1 MSFKPLIVAGK
12 KLNENAYRELPQDSM
27 NTGYNTDLFNNCQ
40 KCLAASSNSNLSEVI
55 KQERELLE
63 ARQLARRR
71 KTFAYDG
78 DISTE
83 IHLTLGISSTEMPSK
98 LEESL
103 QPHSTSSRQSVG
115 PETMKKRND
124 SNVSSHKKCSEN
136 ESKLVGDTDIECEKN
151 LTSRSGRLDVQ
162 TNVSDKVVAAGEAN
176 YQEINSTA
184 AERNEDVNGTVLI
197 ESNCSKGSAL
207 ASENRF
213 YASRNSSRKKSISAQ
228 FSSDK
233 KVENS
238 ASKTSNSL
246 PSTEKDAVQQFS
258 SSISSLNFDEKYSSS
273 FEKAVNIEREEA
285 YARQLARRRKT
296 LRSGSNYDEIHLT
309 KEMMQLTSSSNT
321 ACATR
326 SNSRTKSS
334 DFNSK
339 AQGTSNLVDEDDK
352 MRTSVAMRRT
362 RNSNTRAKSANLNS
376 KAHVTS
382 NLVEND
388 DKMRTSVDAHRT
400 RRNNSRAKS
409 SNFNANALDT
419 SNLGDVDERMH
430 VSVAAH
436 STRRSNFRAKSG
448 DSNSKVLGASNL
460 PEEDDKMHT
469 SVAMRRTRNSNTRAK
484 SANLNSKS
492 HVTSN
497 LVEND
502 DKMRTSVDAHRTRR
516 NNSRAKSSNFN
527 ANALDT
533 SNLGDVDER
542 MHVSVA
548 AHSTR
553 RSNFRAKSGDS
564 NSKVLGA
571 SNLPEEDDKMH
582 TSVAMR
588 RTRNSNTRAKSAN
601 LNSKAHANSNLVEDY
616 DRKRSSVATDSTR
629 KSNSRAKNDSNSKAL
644 VEDYD
649 RMGTSI
655 ASSRSGKSNSRAKSG
670 DFDSKT
676 PPVEDDGR
684 MHTSV
689 AAHRTRNSNSRA
701 KSGDS
706 NSKVL
711 GASNLAEEDDKMH
724 TSVAMRRTRNSNT
737 RAKSAN
743 FNSKAHA
750 TSNLVENDD
759 RMRTSVD
766 AHRTRRSNSRAKS
779 NDFNSDA
786 SDTPNLRDVDDRMH
800 VSVAAHRTRN
810 SNSRAKSGDSNSK
823 VLGASNLAEED
834 DKMHT
839 SVAMRRTRNS
849 NTRAKSAN
857 FNSKAHATSN
867 LVENDDRMRT
877 SVDAHRTRRS
887 NSRAKSN
894 DFNSDASDTPNLRD
908 VDDRMHVSVAA
919 HSTRKSNSRAK
930 SANLNSK
937 AHATSN
943 FVEEDNRMRTSI
955 ASSRTRKSKSRAKS
969 GDFDSK
975 TPATSNLVE
984 DDDRMHTSVSSA
996 LSMEVN
1002 SKREAENSDLALWN
1016 GTTESKLAV
1025 ALPVQDHVFK
1035 KTPTTRS
1042 KKRSF
1047 PFSSTPSTNFNKA
1060 EVPDLPSLGD
1070 LSTIISL
1077 HAPEENVSRVDCT
1090 NDDATKTALIASSVI
1105 EKGEKIANNEI
1116 LSNKES
1122 NEKQTIPDVVPAHSF
1137 RSPES
1142 CNVRRKK
1149 KLEKLGRRGK
1159 KNIKRYP
1166 AFSTPN
1172 LQSGQ
1177 GDVMKCPVFSSEL
1190 SSITSVPAKD
1200 TNSLKS
1206 MDCNENNNQ
1215 SKSVVA
1221 KNSLGQSSSKQRLSC
1236 ESTEMQSKRLS
1247 LKSGSQACD
1256 IAAAGNDFG
1265 DVKALISENVQK
1277 SDVEN
1282 CQTGN
1287 ADSDQVMKKSS
1298 GCEEIEE
1305 IDSKRLA
1312 DLVSAMSENTSVTPI
1327 SCFKK
1332 PSGSLDNTAILKR
1345 FGVDSECDDVLY
1357 EEEIDEIIPAN
1368 RKVLFLSIEKYLKL
1382 IKLKIAYKNL
1392 SVIQQSASEKEESEE
1407 KMSYIAENTN
1417 VSFEEDAL
1425 SLSSDNLSVGR
1436 KRSSTAILHNK
1447 AKEISNKNGSSSES
1461 TSFHS
1466 EAECSESIYPVNTRW
1481 KKVRKLSTSTERS
1494 TSTLSGSENDSGIVT
1509 PKRHPR
1515 AASLFEQLMRKRISS
1530 AMNKATSSAEG
1541 SSSQKNDQNSNTSM
1555 NDTSIKHYY
1564 EQGTPNVSLGYASEL
1579 PTPKI
1584 NWGDLRKKTPNL
1596 RRSNRTRIPT
1606 LRRQL
1611 GESVVYRY
1619 VNGLPEVE
1627 RVIHGKVME
1636 KVFLRYGV
1644 ANSAA
1649 LVEARRRRRRFLEY
1663 RRKMKKLQRERNEAL
1678 RRRLSLTEAQSSLME

>member
-12 KLNENAYRELPQDSM
+12 KLNENAYREFPQDSM
-27 NTGYNTDLFNNCQ
+27 NTGKKNEKSSTTSDSSVYSSLQFE
-40 KCLAASSNSNLSEVI
+40 AASSNSNLSEVI
-55 KQERELLE
+55 KQERELFE
-63 ARQLARRR
+63 ARQAARRR

-115 PETMKKRND
+115 PETMKKRSD

-151 LTSRSGRLDVQ
+151 LTSRSGRSDVQ
-162 TNVSDKVVAAGEAN
+162 TNVSDKVVAAREAN

-184 AERNEDVNGTVLI
+184 SERNKDVNGTVLI
-197 ESNCSKGSAL
+197 ESNSSKGSAL

-258 SSISSLNFDEKYSSS
+258 SSISTLNFDEKYSSS

-285 YARQLARRRKT
+285 NARQLARRRKT

-309 KEMMQLTSSSNT
+309 KEMMQSTSSSN
-321 ACATR
+321 
-326 SNSRTKSS
+326 SI
-334 DFNSK
+334 
-339 AQGTSNLVDEDDK
+339 SNLVDEDDR
-352 MRTSVAMRRT
+352 MHTSVATRRT
-362 RNSNTRAKSANLNS
+362 RNSNSRAKSHDLNS
-376 KAHVTS
+376 KAHANF
-382 NLVEND
+382 NLVED
-388 DKMRTSVDAHRT
+388 DGRMHTSVAAHRT
-400 RRNNSRAKS
+400 RKSNSR
-409 SNFNANALDT
+409 
-419 SNLGDVDERMH
+419 G
-430 VSVAAH
+430 
-436 STRRSNFRAKSG
+436 KSG
-448 DSNSKVLGASNL
+448 DSNYKVLGASNL
-460 PEEDDKMHT
+460 AEEDDKMHT
-469 SVAMRRTRNSNTRAK
+469 SVAMRRTRNSNTRTK
-484 SANLNSKS
+484 SANFNSKA
-492 HVTSN
+492 HATSN
-497 LVEND
+497 LVENND
-502 DKMRTSVDAHRTRR
+502 RMRTSVDAHRTRR
-516 NNSRAKSSNFN
+516 NNSRARTSNFN
-527 ANALDT
+527 SDVPAI
-533 SNLGDVDER
+533 SNLVEDDGR

-548 AHSTR
+548 AHR
-553 RSNFRAKSGDS
+553 
-564 NSKVLGA
+564 
-571 SNLPEEDDKMH
+571 
-582 TSVAMR
+582 
-588 RTRNSNTRAKSAN
+588 
-601 LNSKAHANSNLVEDY
+601 
-616 DRKRSSVATDSTR
+616 TR
-629 KSNSRAKNDSNSKAL
+629 KSNSRA
-644 VEDYD
+644 
-649 RMGTSI
+649 T
-655 ASSRSGKSNSRAKSG
+655 
-670 DFDSKT
+670 
-676 PPVEDDGR
+676 
-684 MHTSV
+684 
-689 AAHRTRNSNSRA
+689 
-701 KSGDS
+701 SGDS

-743 FNSKAHA
+743 LNSKAHA
-750 TSNLVENDD
+750 TSNLVEDYDRKHSSVATHSTRKRNSRAKNDSNSKALVEDYD
-759 RMRTSVD
+759 RMRTSI
-766 AHRTRRSNSRAKS
+766 ASSRSGKNNSQAKS
-779 NDFNSDA
+779 GDFDSK
-786 SDTPNLRDVDDRMH
+786 TPPATSNLIEDGGRMH
-800 VSVAAHRTRN
+800 TSVAAHRTKK
-810 SNSRAKSGDSNSK
+810 SNSRATSGDSNSK

-839 SVAMRRTRNS
+839 SVAMRRTRSSNTRTKSADFNSKAQGTSNLVDEDDRMHTSVAMRRTRNS
-849 NTRAKSAN
+849 NTRTKSAN

-867 LVENDDRMRT
+867 LVENNDRMRAT
-877 SVDAHRTRRS
+877 VDAHS
-887 NSRAKSN
+887 A
-894 DFNSDASDTPNLRD
+894 
-908 VDDRMHVSVAA
+908 
-919 HSTRKSNSRAK
+919 RKSNSRAK

-943 FVEEDNRMRTSI
+943 FVEEDDKMRTSI
-955 ASSRTRKSKSRAKS
+955 ASSRTRKSISRAKS

-996 LSMEVN
+996 LSVEVN
-1002 SKREAENSDLALWN
+1002 SKREAENSNLALWN
-1016 GTTESKLAV
+1016 ETTESKLAV

-1060 EVPDLPSLGD
+1060 AVPDLPSLGD

-1077 HAPEENVSRVDCT
+1077 HAPEGIKSRARINNFVGREFAENVSRVDCT
-1090 NDDATKTALIASSVI
+1090 NDDATKTALITSSVI
-1105 EKGEKIANNEI
+1105 EKSEKIANNES

-1122 NEKQTIPDVVPAHSF
+1122 NGKQTIPDVVPVHSF

-1142 CNVRRKK
+1142 CNVQRKN
-1149 KLEKLGRRGK
+1149 KLKKLGRRRK

-1190 SSITSVPAKD
+1190 SSVTSLPAKD

-1206 MDCNENNNQ
+1206 MDCNKSSNQ

-1221 KNSLGQSSSKQRLSC
+1221 KNSLGPSSSKKRLSC
-1236 ESTEMQSKRLS
+1236 ESTEKQSKRLS

-1256 IAAAGNDFG
+1256 VAASGNDFC
-1265 DVKALISENVQK
+1265 DVKALISENVQQ

-1357 EEEIDEIIPAN
+1357 EEEIDEIIPTN
-1368 RKVLFLSIEKYLKL
+1368 R
-1382 IKLKIAYKNL
+1382 KNL

-1407 KMSYIAENTN
+1407 KMSCIAENTN

-1447 AKEISNKNGSSSES
+1447 AKEISNENGSSFES
-1461 TSFHS
+1461 ASFHS
-1466 EAECSESIYPVNTRW
+1466 EAECSESIYPVNARW

-1530 AMNKATSSAEG
+1530 AMNKATSSTEG

-1555 NDTSIKHYY
+1555 NDTSVKHYY

-1627 RVIHGKVME
+1627 RVIHGKVMG

-1678 RRRLSLTEAQSSLME
+1678 RRRRPSFTEAQSSLME

>member
-55 KQERELLE
+55 KQERELFE
-63 ARQLARRR
+63 ARQAARRR

-115 PETMKKRND
+115 PEI
-124 SNVSSHKKCSEN
+124 S
-136 ESKLVGDTDIECEKN
+136 EKN

-162 TNVSDKVVAAGEAN
+162 TNVSDKVVAAREAD

-184 AERNEDVNGTVLI
+184 SERNKDVNGTVLI
-197 ESNCSKGSAL
+197 ENNCSEGSAL

-238 ASKTSNSL
+238 ASKASNSL

-258 SSISSLNFDEKYSSS
+258 SSISALNFDEKCSSS

-285 YARQLARRRKT
+285 NARQLARRRKT

-309 KEMMQLTSSSNT
+309 KEMMQSTSSSNT
-321 ACATR
+321 ACTTR
-326 SNSRTKSS
+326 SNSRTKSA

-339 AQGTSNLVDEDDK
+339 AQATSNLVDEDDK
-352 MRTSVAMRRT
+352 MHTSVATRRT
-362 RNSNTRAKSANLNS
+362 RNSN
-376 KAHVTS
+376 
-382 NLVEND
+382 
-388 DKMRTSVDAHRT
+388 
-400 RRNNSRAKS
+400 SRAKS
-409 SNFNANALDT
+409 HD
-419 SNLGDVDERMH
+419 
-430 VSVAAH
+430 
-436 STRRSNFRAKSG
+436 
-448 DSNSKVLGASNL
+448 
-460 PEEDDKMHT
+460 
-469 SVAMRRTRNSNTRAK
+469 
-484 SANLNSKS
+484 LNSK
-492 HVTSN
+492 T
-497 LVEND
+497 
-502 DKMRTSVDAHRTRR
+502 
-516 NNSRAKSSNFN
+516 
-527 ANALDT
+527 
-533 SNLGDVDER
+533 
-542 MHVSVA
+542 
-548 AHSTR
+548 
-553 RSNFRAKSGDS
+553 
-564 NSKVLGA
+564 
-571 SNLPEEDDKMH
+571 
-582 TSVAMR
+582 
-588 RTRNSNTRAKSAN
+588 
-601 LNSKAHANSNLVEDY
+601 HANSNLVEEY
-616 DRKRSSVATDSTR
+616 DRKHSSVAKDSTR
-629 KSNSRAKNDSNSKAL
+629 K
-644 VEDYD
+644 
-649 RMGTSI
+649 
-655 ASSRSGKSNSRAKSG
+655 
-670 DFDSKT
+670 
-676 PPVEDDGR
+676 
-684 MHTSV
+684 
-689 AAHRTRNSNSRA
+689 SNSRA

-743 FNSKAHA
+743 FNSKTHA

-779 NDFNSDA
+779 SNFNSGA
-786 SDTPNLRDVDDRMH
+786 PDTLNLVEDDGRMH
-800 VSVAAHRTRN
+800 TSVAAHRARK
-810 SNSRAKSGDSNSK
+810 SNSRATSGDSNSK

-857 FNSKAHATSN
+857 FDSKAHATSN

-877 SVDAHRTRRS
+877 SADAHRTGKS
-887 NSRAKSN
+887 NSRANSS
-894 DFNSDASDTPNLRD
+894 DFISDASDTPNLRD

-937 AHATSN
+937 AHATTN
-943 FVEEDNRMRTSI
+943 FVEEDDRMRTSI

-996 LSMEVN
+996 LSVEIN
-1002 SKREAENSDLALWN
+1002 SKREAENSNLALWN

-1035 KTPTTRS
+1035 KTPTSRS

-1060 EVPDLPSLGD
+1060 EMPDLPSLGD

-1077 HAPEENVSRVDCT
+1077 HAPEESVSRVDCT
-1090 NDDATKTALIASSVI
+1090 NDDATKTALIASCVI
-1105 EKGEKIANNEI
+1105 EKSEKIANNES
-1116 LSNKES
+1116 LPNKES
-1122 NEKQTIPDVVPAHSF
+1122 NGKQTIPDVVPAHSF

-1142 CNVRRKK
+1142 CNVQRKN
-1149 KLEKLGRRGK
+1149 KLKKLGRRRK

-1190 SSITSVPAKD
+1190 SSITSLPAKD

-1206 MDCNENNNQ
+1206 MDCNKNSNQ

-1236 ESTEMQSKRLS
+1236 ESTEKQSKRLS
-1247 LKSGSQACD
+1247 LRSLGGSQACD
-1256 IAAAGNDFG
+1256 IAAAGNDSC

-1345 FGVDSECDDVLY
+1345 FGVDSECDDVVY

-1368 RKVLFLSIEKYLKL
+1368 RK
-1382 IKLKIAYKNL
+1382 NL
-1392 SVIQQSASEKEESEE
+1392 SVIQQSTSEKEESEE
-1407 KMSYIAENTN
+1407 KMSCIAENTN

-1436 KRSSTAILHNK
+1436 KRSSTAILHNE
-1447 AKEISNKNGSSSES
+1447 AKEISNENGSSSES

-1466 EAECSESIYPVNTRW
+1466 EAECSGSIYPVNARW

-1530 AMNKATSSAEG
+1530 AMNKATSSTEG

-1627 RVIHGKVME
+1627 RVIHGKVMG
-1636 KVFLRYGV
+1636 KVFLRYGA

-1678 RRRLSLTEAQSSLME
+1678 RRRRLSLTEAQSSLME

>member
-12 KLNENAYRELPQDSM
+12 KLNENAYREFPQDSM
-27 NTGYNTDLFNNCQ
+27 NTGKKNEKSSTTSDSSVYSSLQFE
-40 KCLAASSNSNLSEVI
+40 AASSNSNLSEVI
-55 KQERELLE
+55 KQERELFE
-63 ARQLARRR
+63 ARQAARRR

-115 PETMKKRND
+115 PETNTLKKRSD
-124 SNVSSHKKCSEN
+124 SDVSSHKKCSEN

-151 LTSRSGRLDVQ
+151 LTSRSGRLDVL
-162 TNVSDKVVAAGEAN
+162 TNVSDKVVAAREAN

-184 AERNEDVNGTVLI
+184 SERNKDVNGTVLI

-213 YASRNSSRKKSISAQ
+213 YASRNSSRKNSICAQ

-258 SSISSLNFDEKYSSS
+258 SSISTLNFDEKYSSS
-273 FEKAVNIEREEA
+273 FEKAVNLEREEA
-285 YARQLARRRKT
+285 NARQLARRRKT
-296 LRSGSNYDEIHLT
+296 LRSGSSYDEIHLT
-309 KEMMQLTSSSNT
+309 KEMMQSTLSSNT
-321 ACATR
+321 KLSEITNYEEKSTCTTR
-326 SNSRTKSS
+326 SNSRTKSA

-339 AQGTSNLVDEDDK
+339 AQGISNLVDEDDR
-352 MRTSVAMRRT
+352 MPTSVATRRT
-362 RNSNTRAKSANLNS
+362 RNSNSRAKSHDLNS
-376 KAHVTS
+376 KAHANF
-382 NLVEND
+382 NLVED
-388 DKMRTSVDAHRT
+388 DGRMHTSVAAHRT
-400 RRNNSRAKS
+400 RKSNSR
-409 SNFNANALDT
+409 
-419 SNLGDVDERMH
+419 G
-430 VSVAAH
+430 
-436 STRRSNFRAKSG
+436 KSG
-448 DSNSKVLGASNL
+448 DSNYKVFGASNL
-460 PEEDDKMHT
+460 AEEDDKMHT
-469 SVAMRRTRNSNTRAK
+469 SVAMRRTRNSNTRTKSADFNSKAQGTSNLVDEDDRMHTSVAMRRTRNSNARTK
-484 SANLNSKS
+484 SANFNSKA
-492 HVTSN
+492 HATSN
-497 LVEND
+497 LVENND
-502 DKMRTSVDAHRTRR
+502 RMRSSVDAHRTRR
-516 NNSRAKSSNFN
+516 NNSRARSSTFN
-527 ANALDT
+527 SDVPAT
-533 SNLGDVDER
+533 SNLVEDDGR

-548 AHSTR
+548 AHR
-553 RSNFRAKSGDS
+553 
-564 NSKVLGA
+564 
-571 SNLPEEDDKMH
+571 
-582 TSVAMR
+582 
-588 RTRNSNTRAKSAN
+588 
-601 LNSKAHANSNLVEDY
+601 
-616 DRKRSSVATDSTR
+616 TR
-629 KSNSRAKNDSNSKAL
+629 KSNSRA
-644 VEDYD
+644 
-649 RMGTSI
+649 T
-655 ASSRSGKSNSRAKSG
+655 
-670 DFDSKT
+670 
-676 PPVEDDGR
+676 
-684 MHTSV
+684 
-689 AAHRTRNSNSRA
+689 
-701 KSGDS
+701 SGDS

-724 TSVAMRRTRNSNT
+724 TSVAMRTTRNSNTPTKSTDFNSKEQATSNLVENNDRMLSSVDAHRTRKSNSRAKSADFNSKAQGTLNLVDEDDRMHTSVAMRRTRNSNT
-737 RAKSAN
+737 PTKSAD

-750 TSNLVENDD
+750 TSNLVEDYDRKHSSVATHSTRKRNSRAKNDSNSKALVEDYD
-759 RMRTSVD
+759 RMRTSI
-766 AHRTRRSNSRAKS
+766 ASSRSGKNNSQAKS
-779 NDFNSDA
+779 GDFDSKKPPA
-786 SDTPNLRDVDDRMH
+786 TSNLVEDGGRMH
-800 VSVAAHRTRN
+800 TSVAAHRTKK
-810 SNSRAKSGDSNSK
+810 SNSRATSGDSNSK
-823 VLGASNLAEED
+823 VLAEED

-849 NTRAKSAN
+849 DTRTKSAD
-857 FNSKAHATSN
+857 FNSKAQATSN
-867 LVENDDRMRT
+867 LVENNDRMRT
-877 SVDAHRTRRS
+877 SVD
-887 NSRAKSN
+887 
-894 DFNSDASDTPNLRD
+894 
-908 VDDRMHVSVAA
+908 A

-943 FVEEDNRMRTSI
+943 FVEEDDKMRTSI
-955 ASSRTRKSKSRAKS
+955 ASSRTRKSISRAKS

-975 TPATSNLVE
+975 TPATLNLVE

-996 LSMEVN
+996 LSVEVN
-1002 SKREAENSDLALWN
+1002 SKREAENSNLTLWN
-1016 GTTESKLAV
+1016 ETTESKLAV
-1025 ALPVQDHVFK
+1025 ALPVQDHVVFK
-1035 KTPTTRS
+1035 KTPTTRN

-1060 EVPDLPSLGD
+1060 AAPDLPSLGD

-1090 NDDATKTALIASSVI
+1090 HDDATKTALIASNVI
-1105 EKGEKIANNEI
+1105 EKSEKIASNES
-1116 LSNKES
+1116 LSNKEP
-1122 NEKQTIPDVVPAHSF
+1122 NGKQTIPDVVPVHSF

-1142 CNVRRKK
+1142 CNVQRKNLERR
-1149 KLEKLGRRGK
+1149 RK

-1190 SSITSVPAKD
+1190 SSITSLLAKD

-1206 MDCNENNNQ
+1206 MDCNKNSNQ

-1236 ESTEMQSKRLS
+1236 ESTEKQSKRLS

-1256 IAAAGNDFG
+1256 VADAGNDFCN
-1265 DVKALISENVQK
+1265 VKALISENVQQ

-1298 GCEEIEE
+1298 GWEE

-1312 DLVSAMSENTSVTPI
+1312 DLVSAMSENISVTPI

-1357 EEEIDEIIPAN
+1357 EEEIDEIIPTN
-1368 RKVLFLSIEKYLKL
+1368 R
-1382 IKLKIAYKNL
+1382 KNL
-1392 SVIQQSASEKEESEE
+1392 SVIQQSDSEKEESEE
-1407 KMSYIAENTN
+1407 KMSCIAENTN
-1417 VSFEEDAL
+1417 VSFEENAL
-1425 SLSSDNLSVGR
+1425 SLLSDNLSVGR
-1436 KRSSTAILHNK
+1436 KRSSAAILHNK
-1447 AKEISNKNGSSSES
+1447 AKEISNENGSSFES
-1461 TSFHS
+1461 ASFHS
-1466 EAECSESIYPVNTRW
+1466 EAECSESIYPVNARW

-1494 TSTLSGSENDSGIVT
+1494 TSILSGSENDSGIVT
-1509 PKRHPR
+1509 PRRHPR
-1515 AASLFEQLMRKRISS
+1515 AASLFEQLMRRRIFS
-1530 AMNKATSSAEG
+1530 AMNKATSSTEG
-1541 SSSQKNDQNSNTSM
+1541 SSSQKKDQTSNTSM

-1627 RVIHGKVME
+1627 RVIHGKVKE

-1678 RRRLSLTEAQSSLME
+1678 RRRRPSFTEAQSSLME

>member
-12 KLNENAYRELPQDSM
+12 KLNENAYREFPQDSM
-27 NTGYNTDLFNNCQ
+27 NTGKKNEKSSTTSDSSVYSSLQFE
-40 KCLAASSNSNLSEVI
+40 AASSNSNLSEVI
-55 KQERELLE
+55 KQERELFE
-63 ARQLARRR
+63 ARQAARRR

-115 PETMKKRND
+115 PETMKKRSD

-162 TNVSDKVVAAGEAN
+162 TNVSDKVVAAREAN

-184 AERNEDVNGTVLI
+184 SERNKDVNGTVLI
-197 ESNCSKGSAL
+197 ESNSSKGSAL

-258 SSISSLNFDEKYSSS
+258 SSISTLNFDEKYSSS

-285 YARQLARRRKT
+285 NVRQLARRRKT

-309 KEMMQLTSSSNT
+309 KEMMQSTSSSNT
-321 ACATR
+321 KLSEITNYEEKSACTTR
-326 SNSRTKSS
+326 SNSRTKSA

-339 AQGTSNLVDEDDK
+339 AQGISNLVDEDDR
-352 MRTSVAMRRT
+352 MHTSVAMRRT
-362 RNSNTRAKSANLNS
+362 RNSNSRAKSHDLNS
-376 KAHVTS
+376 KAHANF
-382 NLVEND
+382 NLVED
-388 DKMRTSVDAHRT
+388 DGRMHTSVAAHRT
-400 RRNNSRAKS
+400 RKSNSR
-409 SNFNANALDT
+409 
-419 SNLGDVDERMH
+419 G
-430 VSVAAH
+430 
-436 STRRSNFRAKSG
+436 KSG
-448 DSNSKVLGASNL
+448 DSNYKVLGASNL
-460 PEEDDKMHT
+460 AEEDDKMHT
-469 SVAMRRTRNSNTRAK
+469 SVAMRRTRNSNTRTK
-484 SANLNSKS
+484 SANFNSKA
-492 HVTSN
+492 HATSN
-497 LVEND
+497 LVENND
-502 DKMRTSVDAHRTRR
+502 RMRTSVDAHRTRR
-516 NNSRAKSSNFN
+516 NNSRARSSNFN
-527 ANALDT
+527 SDVPAI
-533 SNLGDVDER
+533 SNLVEDDGR

-548 AHSTR
+548 AHR
-553 RSNFRAKSGDS
+553 
-564 NSKVLGA
+564 
-571 SNLPEEDDKMH
+571 
-582 TSVAMR
+582 
-588 RTRNSNTRAKSAN
+588 
-601 LNSKAHANSNLVEDY
+601 
-616 DRKRSSVATDSTR
+616 TR
-629 KSNSRAKNDSNSKAL
+629 KSNSRA
-644 VEDYD
+644 
-649 RMGTSI
+649 T
-655 ASSRSGKSNSRAKSG
+655 
-670 DFDSKT
+670 
-676 PPVEDDGR
+676 
-684 MHTSV
+684 
-689 AAHRTRNSNSRA
+689 
-701 KSGDS
+701 SGDS

-737 RAKSAN
+737 RTKSAN

-750 TSNLVENDD
+750 TSNLVEDYD
-759 RMRTSVD
+759 RKHSSV
-766 AHRTRRSNSRAKS
+766 ATHSTRKRNSRAKNDS
-779 NDFNSDA
+779 NSKALVEDY
-786 SDTPNLRDVDDRMH
+786 DRMRASIASSRSGKNNSQAKSGDFDSKTPPATSNLVEDDGRMH
-800 VSVAAHRTRN
+800 TSVAAHRTKK
-810 SNSRAKSGDSNSK
+810 SNSRATSGDSNSK

-849 NTRAKSAN
+849 NTRTKSADFNSKAQGTSNLVDEDDRMHTSVAMRRTRNSNTRTKSADFNSKAQGTSNLVDEDDRMHTSVAMRRTRNSNTRTKSAN

-867 LVENDDRMRT
+867 LVENNDRMRA
-877 SVDAHRTRRS
+877 SVDAHSARE
-887 NSRAKSN
+887 
-894 DFNSDASDTPNLRD
+894 
-908 VDDRMHVSVAA
+908 
-919 HSTRKSNSRAK
+919 SNSRAK

-943 FVEEDNRMRTSI
+943 FVEEDDKMRTSI
-955 ASSRTRKSKSRAKS
+955 ASSRTRKSISRAKS

-996 LSMEVN
+996 LSVEVN
-1002 SKREAENSDLALWN
+1002 SKREAENSNLALWN
-1016 GTTESKLAV
+1016 ETTESKLAV
-1025 ALPVQDHVFK
+1025 ALPVQDHVLK

-1060 EVPDLPSLGD
+1060 AVPDLPSLGD

-1077 HAPEENVSRVDCT
+1077 HAPEDEKIKSGIKSRARINNFVSRELAENVSRVGCT
-1090 NDDATKTALIASSVI
+1090 NDDATETALIASSVI
-1105 EKGEKIANNEI
+1105 EKSEKIANNES

-1122 NEKQTIPDVVPAHSF
+1122 NGKQTIPDVVPVHSF

-1142 CNVRRKK
+1142 CNVQRKN
-1149 KLEKLGRRGK
+1149 KLKKLGRRRK

-1190 SSITSVPAKD
+1190 SSVTSLPAKD

-1206 MDCNENNNQ
+1206 MDCNKNSNQ

-1221 KNSLGQSSSKQRLSC
+1221 KNSLGPSSSKKRLSC
-1236 ESTEMQSKRLS
+1236 ESTEKQSKRLS

-1256 IAAAGNDFG
+1256 VAAAGNDFC
-1265 DVKALISENVQK
+1265 DVKALISENVQQ

-1287 ADSDQVMKKSS
+1287 VDSDQVMKKSS

-1357 EEEIDEIIPAN
+1357 EEEIDEIIPTN
-1368 RKVLFLSIEKYLKL
+1368 R
-1382 IKLKIAYKNL
+1382 KNL

-1407 KMSYIAENTN
+1407 KMSCIAENTN

-1436 KRSSTAILHNK
+1436 KRSSAAILHNK
-1447 AKEISNKNGSSSES
+1447 AKEISNENGSSFES
-1461 TSFHS
+1461 ASFHS
-1466 EAECSESIYPVNTRW
+1466 EAECSGSIYPVNARW

-1515 AASLFEQLMRKRISS
+1515 AASLYEQLMRKRISS
-1530 AMNKATSSAEG
+1530 AMNKATSSTEG
-1541 SSSQKNDQNSNTSM
+1541 SNSQKNGQNSNTSM

-1627 RVIHGKVME
+1627 RVIHGKVMG

-1678 RRRLSLTEAQSSLME
+1678 RRRRPSFTEAQSSLME

>member
-27 NTGYNTDLFNNCQ
+27 NTGKKNEKSSTTSDSSVYSSLQFE
-40 KCLAASSNSNLSEVI
+40 AASSNSNLSEVI
-55 KQERELLE
+55 KQERELFE
-63 ARQLARRR
+63 ARQAARRR

-115 PETMKKRND
+115 PEIMKKRSN
-124 SNVSSHKKCSEN
+124 SNVSLHKKCFKN

-162 TNVSDKVVAAGEAN
+162 TNVSDKVVAAREAD

-184 AERNEDVNGTVLI
+184 SERNKDVNGTVLI
-197 ESNCSKGSAL
+197 ENNCSEGSAL

-238 ASKTSNSL
+238 ASKASNSL

-258 SSISSLNFDEKYSSS
+258 SSISALNFDEKCSSS

-285 YARQLARRRKT
+285 NARQLARRRKT

-309 KEMMQLTSSSNT
+309 KEMMQSTSSSNT
-321 ACATR
+321 ACTTR
-326 SNSRTKSS
+326 SNSRTKSA

-339 AQGTSNLVDEDDK
+339 AQATSNLVDEDDK
-352 MRTSVAMRRT
+352 MHTSVATRRT
-362 RNSNTRAKSANLNS
+362 RNSN
-376 KAHVTS
+376 
-382 NLVEND
+382 
-388 DKMRTSVDAHRT
+388 
-400 RRNNSRAKS
+400 SRAKS
-409 SNFNANALDT
+409 HD
-419 SNLGDVDERMH
+419 
-430 VSVAAH
+430 
-436 STRRSNFRAKSG
+436 
-448 DSNSKVLGASNL
+448 
-460 PEEDDKMHT
+460 
-469 SVAMRRTRNSNTRAK
+469 
-484 SANLNSKS
+484 LNSK
-492 HVTSN
+492 T
-497 LVEND
+497 
-502 DKMRTSVDAHRTRR
+502 
-516 NNSRAKSSNFN
+516 
-527 ANALDT
+527 
-533 SNLGDVDER
+533 
-542 MHVSVA
+542 
-548 AHSTR
+548 
-553 RSNFRAKSGDS
+553 
-564 NSKVLGA
+564 
-571 SNLPEEDDKMH
+571 
-582 TSVAMR
+582 
-588 RTRNSNTRAKSAN
+588 
-601 LNSKAHANSNLVEDY
+601 HANSNLVEEY
-616 DRKRSSVATDSTR
+616 DRKHSSVAKDSTR
-629 KSNSRAKNDSNSKAL
+629 K
-644 VEDYD
+644 
-649 RMGTSI
+649 
-655 ASSRSGKSNSRAKSG
+655 
-670 DFDSKT
+670 
-676 PPVEDDGR
+676 
-684 MHTSV
+684 
-689 AAHRTRNSNSRA
+689 SNSRA

-743 FNSKAHA
+743 FNSKTHA

-779 NDFNSDA
+779 SNFNSGA
-786 SDTPNLRDVDDRMH
+786 PDTLNLVEDDGRMH
-800 VSVAAHRTRN
+800 TSVAAHRARK
-810 SNSRAKSGDSNSK
+810 SNSRATSGDSNSK

-857 FNSKAHATSN
+857 FDSKAHATSN

-877 SVDAHRTRRS
+877 SADAHRTGKS
-887 NSRAKSN
+887 NSRANSS
-894 DFNSDASDTPNLRD
+894 DFISDASDTPNLRD

-937 AHATSN
+937 AHATTN
-943 FVEEDNRMRTSI
+943 FVEEDDRMRTSI

-996 LSMEVN
+996 LSVEIN
-1002 SKREAENSDLALWN
+1002 SKREAENSNLALWN

-1035 KTPTTRS
+1035 KTPTSRS

-1060 EVPDLPSLGD
+1060 EMPDLPSLGD

-1077 HAPEENVSRVDCT
+1077 HAPEDEKIRSGIKSRERIKNFVNRELAESVSRVDCT
-1090 NDDATKTALIASSVI
+1090 NDDATKTALIASCVI
-1105 EKGEKIANNEI
+1105 EKSEKIANNES
-1116 LSNKES
+1116 LPNKES
-1122 NEKQTIPDVVPAHSF
+1122 NGKQTIPDVVPAHSF

-1142 CNVRRKK
+1142 CNVQRKN
-1149 KLEKLGRRGK
+1149 KLKKLGRRRK

-1190 SSITSVPAKD
+1190 SSITSLPAKD

-1206 MDCNENNNQ
+1206 MDCNKNSNQ

-1236 ESTEMQSKRLS
+1236 ESTEKQSKRLS
-1247 LKSGSQACD
+1247 LRSLGGSQACD
-1256 IAAAGNDFG
+1256 IAAAGNDSC

-1345 FGVDSECDDVLY
+1345 FGVDSECDDVVY

-1368 RKVLFLSIEKYLKL
+1368 RK
-1382 IKLKIAYKNL
+1382 NL
-1392 SVIQQSASEKEESEE
+1392 SVIQQSTSEKEESEE
-1407 KMSYIAENTN
+1407 KMSCIAENTN

-1436 KRSSTAILHNK
+1436 KRSSTAILHNE
-1447 AKEISNKNGSSSES
+1447 AKEISNENGSSSES

-1466 EAECSESIYPVNTRW
+1466 EAECSGSIYPVNARW

-1530 AMNKATSSAEG
+1530 AMNKATSSTEG

-1627 RVIHGKVME
+1627 RVIHGKVMG
-1636 KVFLRYGV
+1636 KVFLRYGA

-1678 RRRLSLTEAQSSLME
+1678 RRRRLSLTEAQSSLME

>member
-12 KLNENAYRELPQDSM
+12 KLNENAYREFPQDSM
-27 NTGYNTDLFNNCQ
+27 NTGKKNEKSSTTSDSSVYSSLQFE
-40 KCLAASSNSNLSEVI
+40 AVSSNSNLSEVI
-55 KQERELLE
+55 KQEREVFE
-63 ARQLARRR
+63 ARQAARRR

-115 PETMKKRND
+115 PETMKKRSD
-124 SNVSSHKKCSEN
+124 SNVPSHRKCSEN

-162 TNVSDKVVAAGEAN
+162 TNVSDKVVAAREAN

-184 AERNEDVNGTVLI
+184 SERNKDVNGTVLI
-197 ESNCSKGSAL
+197 ESNSSKGSAL

-228 FSSDK
+228 FSSGK
-233 KVENS
+233 KIENS

-258 SSISSLNFDEKYSSS
+258 SSISTLNLDEKYSSS

-285 YARQLARRRKT
+285 NARQLARRRKT

-309 KEMMQLTSSSNT
+309 KEMMQSTSSSNT
-321 ACATR
+321 KLSETTNYEDKSACTTR
-326 SNSRTKSS
+326 SNSRTKSA

-339 AQGTSNLVDEDDK
+339 AQGTSNLVDDR
-352 MRTSVAMRRT
+352 MHTSVATRRT
-362 RNSNTRAKSANLNS
+362 RNSN
-376 KAHVTS
+376 
-382 NLVEND
+382 
-388 DKMRTSVDAHRT
+388 
-400 RRNNSRAKS
+400 SRAKS
-409 SNFNANALDT
+409 HD
-419 SNLGDVDERMH
+419 
-430 VSVAAH
+430 
-436 STRRSNFRAKSG
+436 
-448 DSNSKVLGASNL
+448 
-460 PEEDDKMHT
+460 
-469 SVAMRRTRNSNTRAK
+469 
-484 SANLNSKS
+484 
-492 HVTSN
+492 
-497 LVEND
+497 
-502 DKMRTSVDAHRTRR
+502 
-516 NNSRAKSSNFN
+516 
-527 ANALDT
+527 
-533 SNLGDVDER
+533 
-542 MHVSVA
+542 
-548 AHSTR
+548 
-553 RSNFRAKSGDS
+553 
-564 NSKVLGA
+564 
-571 SNLPEEDDKMH
+571 
-582 TSVAMR
+582 
-588 RTRNSNTRAKSAN
+588 
-601 LNSKAHANSNLVEDY
+601 LNSKAHANFNL
-616 DRKRSSVATDSTR
+616 
-629 KSNSRAKNDSNSKAL
+629 
-644 VEDYD
+644 
-649 RMGTSI
+649 
-655 ASSRSGKSNSRAKSG
+655 
-670 DFDSKT
+670 
-676 PPVEDDGR
+676 VEDDGR

-689 AAHRTRNSNSRA
+689 AAHRTRKSNSRG

-706 NSKVL
+706 NYKVL

-766 AHRTRRSNSRAKS
+766 AHRTRRNNSRARSS
-779 NDFNSDA
+779 NFNSDA
-786 SDTPNLRDVDDRMH
+786 PATSNLVEDDGRMH
-800 VSVAAHRTRN
+800 VSVAAHRTRK
-810 SNSRAKSGDSNSK
+810 SNSRAKSGDSNYK
-823 VLGASNLAEED
+823 VLGTSNLAEED

-867 LVENDDRMRT
+867 LVEDYDRKHSSVAKHSTRNSRAKNDSNSKALVEDYDRMRTSIASSRSGKSNSQAKSGDFDSKTPPATSNLVEDDGRMHTSIAAHRTRKRNSRAKSGDSNSKVLGASNLAEEDDKMHTSVAMRRTRNSNTRTKSADFNSKAHATSNLVENNDRMRT
-877 SVDAHRTRRS
+877 SVD
-887 NSRAKSN
+887 
-894 DFNSDASDTPNLRD
+894 
-908 VDDRMHVSVAA
+908 A

-937 AHATSN
+937 PHATSN
-943 FVEEDNRMRTSI
+943 FVEEDDKMRTSI
-955 ASSRTRKSKSRAKS
+955 ASSRTRKSISRAKS

-996 LSMEVN
+996 LSVEIN
-1002 SKREAENSDLALWN
+1002 SKREAENLALWN
-1016 GTTESKLAV
+1016 ETTESKLAV

-1060 EVPDLPSLGD
+1060 AVPDLPSLGD

-1077 HAPEENVSRVDCT
+1077 HAPEDEKIRSGMNSRARINNFVSRELAENVSRVDCT

-1105 EKGEKIANNEI
+1105 EKSEKIANNES

-1122 NEKQTIPDVVPAHSF
+1122 NGKQTIPDVVPVHSF

-1142 CNVRRKK
+1142 CNVQRKN
-1149 KLEKLGRRGK
+1149 KLKKLGRRRK
-1159 KNIKRYP
+1159 KNIRRYP

-1190 SSITSVPAKD
+1190 SSITSLPAKD

-1206 MDCNENNNQ
+1206 MDCNKNSNQ

-1221 KNSLGQSSSKQRLSC
+1221 KKSLGQSSSKQRLSC
-1236 ESTEMQSKRLS
+1236 ESTEKQSKRLS

-1256 IAAAGNDFG
+1256 VAAAGNDFC
-1265 DVKALISENVQK
+1265 DVKALISENVQQ

-1282 CQTGN
+1282 CQIGN

-1357 EEEIDEIIPAN
+1357 EEEIDEIIPTN
-1368 RKVLFLSIEKYLKL
+1368 R
-1382 IKLKIAYKNL
+1382 KNL

-1407 KMSYIAENTN
+1407 KMSCIAENTN

-1447 AKEISNKNGSSSES
+1447 AKEISNENGSSFESE
-1461 TSFHS
+1461 SFHS
-1466 EAECSESIYPVNTRW
+1466 EAECSGSIYPINARW

-1530 AMNKATSSAEG
+1530 AMNKATSSTEG
-1541 SSSQKNDQNSNTSM
+1541 SNSQKNDQNSNTSM

-1627 RVIHGKVME
+1627 RVIHGKVMG

-1678 RRRLSLTEAQSSLME
+1678 RRRRLSFTEAQNSLME

>member
-12 KLNENAYRELPQDSM
+12 KLNENAYREFPQDSM
-27 NTGYNTDLFNNCQ
+27 NTGKKNEKSSTTSDSSVYSSLQFE
-40 KCLAASSNSNLSEVI
+40 AASSNSNLSEVI
-55 KQERELLE
+55 KQERELFE
-63 ARQLARRR
+63 ARQAARRR

-115 PETMKKRND
+115 PETMKKRSD

-162 TNVSDKVVAAGEAN
+162 TNVSDKVVAAREAN

-184 AERNEDVNGTVLI
+184 SERNKDVNGTVLI

-213 YASRNSSRKKSISAQ
+213 YASRNSSRKNSICAQ

-258 SSISSLNFDEKYSSS
+258 SSISTLNFDEKYSSS
-273 FEKAVNIEREEA
+273 FEKAVNLEREEA
-285 YARQLARRRKT
+285 NARQLARRRKT
-296 LRSGSNYDEIHLT
+296 LRSGSSYDEIHLT
-309 KEMMQLTSSSNT
+309 KEMMQSTLSSNT
-321 ACATR
+321 ACTTR
-326 SNSRTKSS
+326 SNSRTKSA

-339 AQGTSNLVDEDDK
+339 AQGISNLVDEDDR
-352 MRTSVAMRRT
+352 MPTSVATRRT
-362 RNSNTRAKSANLNS
+362 INSNSRAKSHDLNS
-376 KAHVTS
+376 KAHANF
-382 NLVEND
+382 NLVED
-388 DKMRTSVDAHRT
+388 D
-400 RRNNSRAKS
+400 
-409 SNFNANALDT
+409 
-419 SNLGDVDERMH
+419 GRMH

-436 STRRSNFRAKSG
+436 R
-448 DSNSKVLGASNL
+448 
-460 PEEDDKMHT
+460 
-469 SVAMRRTRNSNTRAK
+469 
-484 SANLNSKS
+484 
-492 HVTSN
+492 
-497 LVEND
+497 
-502 DKMRTSVDAHRTRR
+502 
-516 NNSRAKSSNFN
+516 
-527 ANALDT
+527 
-533 SNLGDVDER
+533 
-542 MHVSVA
+542 
-548 AHSTR
+548 
-553 RSNFRAKSGDS
+553 
-564 NSKVLGA
+564 
-571 SNLPEEDDKMH
+571 
-582 TSVAMR
+582 
-588 RTRNSNTRAKSAN
+588 
-601 LNSKAHANSNLVEDY
+601 
-616 DRKRSSVATDSTR
+616 TR
-629 KSNSRAKNDSNSKAL
+629 KSNSRA
-644 VEDYD
+644 
-649 RMGTSI
+649 T
-655 ASSRSGKSNSRAKSG
+655 
-670 DFDSKT
+670 
-676 PPVEDDGR
+676 
-684 MHTSV
+684 
-689 AAHRTRNSNSRA
+689 
-701 KSGDS
+701 SGDS

-737 RAKSAN
+737 RTKSADFNSKAQGTSNLVDEDDRMHTSVAMRRTRNSNARTKSAN

-750 TSNLVENDD
+750 TSNLVEDYDRKHSSVATHSTRKRNSRAKNDSNSKALVEDYD
-759 RMRTSVD
+759 RMRTSI
-766 AHRTRRSNSRAKS
+766 ASSRLGKNNSQAKS
-779 NDFNSDA
+779 GDFDSKKPPA
-786 SDTPNLRDVDDRMH
+786 TSNLVEDDGRMH
-800 VSVAAHRTRN
+800 TSVAAHRTRK
-810 SNSRAKSGDSNSK
+810 SNSRGKSGDSNSK

-849 NTRAKSAN
+849 DTRTKSADFNSKAQGTSNLVDEDDRMHTSVAMRSTRNSNARTKSAN
-857 FNSKAHATSN
+857 FNSKAQATSN
-867 LVENDDRMRT
+867 LVENNDRMRT
-877 SVDAHRTRRS
+877 SVD
-887 NSRAKSN
+887 
-894 DFNSDASDTPNLRD
+894 
-908 VDDRMHVSVAA
+908 A

-943 FVEEDNRMRTSI
+943 FVEEDDKMRTSI
-955 ASSRTRKSKSRAKS
+955 ASSRTRKSISRAKS

-975 TPATSNLVE
+975 TPATLNLVE

-996 LSMEVN
+996 LSVEVN
-1002 SKREAENSDLALWN
+1002 SKREAENSNLALWN
-1016 GTTESKLAV
+1016 ETTDSKLAV
-1025 ALPVQDHVFK
+1025 ALPVRDHVVFK

-1060 EVPDLPSLGD
+1060 AAPDLPSLGD
-1070 LSTIISL
+1070 LSTIVSL

-1090 NDDATKTALIASSVI
+1090 HDDATKTALIASNVI
-1105 EKGEKIANNEI
+1105 EKSEKIANNES
-1116 LSNKES
+1116 LSNKEP
-1122 NEKQTIPDVVPAHSF
+1122 NGKQTIPDVVPVHSF

-1142 CNVRRKK
+1142 CNVQRKNLERR
-1149 KLEKLGRRGK
+1149 RK

-1190 SSITSVPAKD
+1190 SSIASLLAKD

-1206 MDCNENNNQ
+1206 MDCNKNSNQ

-1236 ESTEMQSKRLS
+1236 ESTEKQSKRLS

-1256 IAAAGNDFG
+1256 VADAGNDFCN
-1265 DVKALISENVQK
+1265 VKALISENVQQ

-1298 GCEEIEE
+1298 GCEE

-1357 EEEIDEIIPAN
+1357 EEEIDEIIPTN
-1368 RKVLFLSIEKYLKL
+1368 R
-1382 IKLKIAYKNL
+1382 KNL
-1392 SVIQQSASEKEESEE
+1392 SVIQQSDSEKEESEE
-1407 KMSYIAENTN
+1407 KMSCIAENTN

-1425 SLSSDNLSVGR
+1425 SLLSDNLSVGR
-1436 KRSSTAILHNK
+1436 KRSSAAILHNK
-1447 AKEISNKNGSSSES
+1447 AKEISNENGSSFES
-1461 TSFHS
+1461 ASFHS
-1466 EAECSESIYPVNTRW
+1466 EAECSESIYPVNARW

-1494 TSTLSGSENDSGIVT
+1494 TSILSGSENDSGIVT
-1509 PKRHPR
+1509 PRRHPR
-1515 AASLFEQLMRKRISS
+1515 AASLFEQLMRRRISS
-1530 AMNKATSSAEG
+1530 AMNKATSSTEG
-1541 SSSQKNDQNSNTSM
+1541 SSSQKKDQNSNTSM

-1627 RVIHGKVME
+1627 RVIHGKVKE

-1678 RRRLSLTEAQSSLME
+1678 RRRRPSFTEAQSSLME

>member
-12 KLNENAYRELPQDSM
+12 KLNENAYREFPQDSM
-27 NTGYNTDLFNNCQ
+27 NTGKKNEKSSTTSDSSVYSSLQFE
-40 KCLAASSNSNLSEVI
+40 AASSNSNLSEVI
-55 KQERELLE
+55 KQERELFE
-63 ARQLARRR
+63 ARQAARRR

-115 PETMKKRND
+115 PETMKKRSD
-124 SNVSSHKKCSEN
+124 SNVSSHKKCFEN

-162 TNVSDKVVAAGEAN
+162 TNVSDKVVAAREAN

-184 AERNEDVNGTVLI
+184 SERNKDVNGTVLI
-197 ESNCSKGSAL
+197 ESNSSKGSAL

-246 PSTEKDAVQQFS
+246 HSTEKDAVQQFS
-258 SSISSLNFDEKYSSS
+258 SSISTLNFDEKYSSS

-285 YARQLARRRKT
+285 NARQLARRRKT

-309 KEMMQLTSSSNT
+309 KEMMQSTSSSNT
-321 ACATR
+321 KLSEITNYEEKSACTTR
-326 SNSRTKSS
+326 SNSRTKSA

-339 AQGTSNLVDEDDK
+339 AQGISNLVDEDDR
-352 MRTSVAMRRT
+352 MHTSVATRRT
-362 RNSNTRAKSANLNS
+362 RNSNSRAKSHDLNS
-376 KAHVTS
+376 KAHV
-382 NLVEND
+382 ED
-388 DKMRTSVDAHRT
+388 DGRMHTSVAAHRT
-400 RRNNSRAKS
+400 RKSNSR
-409 SNFNANALDT
+409 
-419 SNLGDVDERMH
+419 G
-430 VSVAAH
+430 
-436 STRRSNFRAKSG
+436 KSG
-448 DSNSKVLGASNL
+448 DSNYKVLGASNL
-460 PEEDDKMHT
+460 AEEDDKMHT
-469 SVAMRRTRNSNTRAK
+469 SVAMRRTRNSNTRTK
-484 SANLNSKS
+484 SAN
-492 HVTSN
+492 
-497 LVEND
+497 
-502 DKMRTSVDAHRTRR
+502 
-516 NNSRAKSSNFN
+516 F
-527 ANALDT
+527 
-533 SNLGDVDER
+533 
-542 MHVSVA
+542 
-548 AHSTR
+548 
-553 RSNFRAKSGDS
+553 
-564 NSKVLGA
+564 
-571 SNLPEEDDKMH
+571 
-582 TSVAMR
+582 
-588 RTRNSNTRAKSAN
+588 
-601 LNSKAHANSNLVEDY
+601 NSKAHATSNLVEDY
-616 DRKRSSVATDSTR
+616 DRKHSSVATHSTR
-629 KSNSRAKNDSNSKAL
+629 KRNSRAKNDSNSKAL

-649 RMGTSI
+649 RMRTSI
-655 ASSRSGKSNSRAKSG
+655 ASSRSGKNNSQAKSG

-684 MHTSV
+684 IHTSV
-689 AAHRTRNSNSRA
+689 AAHRTKKSNSRA
-701 KSGDS
+701 TSGDS

-737 RAKSAN
+737 RTKSAN

-750 TSNLVENDD
+750 TSNLVENND
-759 RMRTSVD
+759 RMRASVD
-766 AHRTRRSNSRAKS
+766 AH
-779 NDFNSDA
+779 
-786 SDTPNLRDVDDRMH
+786 
-800 VSVAAHRTRN
+800 
-810 SNSRAKSGDSNSK
+810 
-823 VLGASNLAEED
+823 
-834 DKMHT
+834 
-839 SVAMRRTRNS
+839 
-849 NTRAKSAN
+849 SA
-857 FNSKAHATSN
+857 
-867 LVENDDRMRT
+867 
-877 SVDAHRTRRS
+877 
-887 NSRAKSN
+887 
-894 DFNSDASDTPNLRD
+894 
-908 VDDRMHVSVAA
+908 
-919 HSTRKSNSRAK
+919 RKSNSRAK

-943 FVEEDNRMRTSI
+943 FVEEDDKMRTSI
-955 ASSRTRKSKSRAKS
+955 ASSRTRKSISRAKS

-996 LSMEVN
+996 LSVEVN
-1002 SKREAENSDLALWN
+1002 SKREAENSNLALWN
-1016 GTTESKLAV
+1016 ETTESKLAV
-1025 ALPVQDHVFK
+1025 ALPVQDHVLK

-1060 EVPDLPSLGD
+1060 AVPDLPSLGD

-1077 HAPEENVSRVDCT
+1077 HAPEGIKSRARINNFVSRELAENVSRVDCT
-1090 NDDATKTALIASSVI
+1090 NDDATETALIASSVI
-1105 EKGEKIANNEI
+1105 EKSEKIANNES

-1122 NEKQTIPDVVPAHSF
+1122 NGKQTIPDVVPVHSF
-1137 RSPES
+1137 CSPES
-1142 CNVRRKK
+1142 CNVQRKN
-1149 KLEKLGRRGK
+1149 KLKKLGRRRK

-1190 SSITSVPAKD
+1190 SSVTSLPAKD

-1206 MDCNENNNQ
+1206 MDCNKNSNQ

-1221 KNSLGQSSSKQRLSC
+1221 KNSLGPSFSKKRLSC
-1236 ESTEMQSKRLS
+1236 ESTEKQSKRLS

-1256 IAAAGNDFG
+1256 VAAAGNDFC
-1265 DVKALISENVQK
+1265 DVKALISENVQQ

-1357 EEEIDEIIPAN
+1357 EEEIDEIIPTN
-1368 RKVLFLSIEKYLKL
+1368 R
-1382 IKLKIAYKNL
+1382 KNL

-1407 KMSYIAENTN
+1407 KMSCIAENTN

-1425 SLSSDNLSVGR
+1425 SLSSDNLSFGR

-1447 AKEISNKNGSSSES
+1447 AKEISNENGSSFES
-1461 TSFHS
+1461 ASFHS
-1466 EAECSESIYPVNTRW
+1466 ETECSESIYPVNARW

-1530 AMNKATSSAEG
+1530 AMNKATSSTEG

-1627 RVIHGKVME
+1627 RVIHGKVMG

-1678 RRRLSLTEAQSSLME
+1678 RRRRPSFTEAQSSLME

>member
-55 KQERELLE
+55 KQERELFE
-63 ARQLARRR
+63 ARQAARRR

-115 PETMKKRND
+115 PEI
-124 SNVSSHKKCSEN
+124 S
-136 ESKLVGDTDIECEKN
+136 EKN

-162 TNVSDKVVAAGEAN
+162 TNVSDKVVAAREAD

-184 AERNEDVNGTVLI
+184 SERNKDVNGTVLI
-197 ESNCSKGSAL
+197 ENNCSEGSAL

-258 SSISSLNFDEKYSSS
+258 SSISALNFDEKCSSS

-285 YARQLARRRKT
+285 NARQLARRRKT

-309 KEMMQLTSSSNT
+309 KEMMQSTSSSNT
-321 ACATR
+321 ACTTR
-326 SNSRTKSS
+326 SNSRTKSA

-339 AQGTSNLVDEDDK
+339 AQATSNLVDEDDK
-352 MRTSVAMRRT
+352 M
-362 RNSNTRAKSANLNS
+362 
-376 KAHVTS
+376 
-382 NLVEND
+382 
-388 DKMRTSVDAHRT
+388 
-400 RRNNSRAKS
+400 
-409 SNFNANALDT
+409 
-419 SNLGDVDERMH
+419 
-430 VSVAAH
+430 
-436 STRRSNFRAKSG
+436 
-448 DSNSKVLGASNL
+448 
-460 PEEDDKMHT
+460 HT
-469 SVAMRRTRNSNTRAK
+469 SVATR
-484 SANLNSKS
+484 
-492 HVTSN
+492 
-497 LVEND
+497 
-502 DKMRTSVDAHRTRR
+502 
-516 NNSRAKSSNFN
+516 
-527 ANALDT
+527 
-533 SNLGDVDER
+533 
-542 MHVSVA
+542 
-548 AHSTR
+548 
-553 RSNFRAKSGDS
+553 
-564 NSKVLGA
+564 
-571 SNLPEEDDKMH
+571 
-582 TSVAMR
+582 
-588 RTRNSNTRAKSAN
+588 
-601 LNSKAHANSNLVEDY
+601 
-616 DRKRSSVATDSTR
+616 
-629 KSNSRAKNDSNSKAL
+629 
-644 VEDYD
+644 
-649 RMGTSI
+649 
-655 ASSRSGKSNSRAKSG
+655 
-670 DFDSKT
+670 
-676 PPVEDDGR
+676 
-684 MHTSV
+684 
-689 AAHRTRNSNSRA
+689 RTRNSNSRA
-701 KSGDS
+701 KSHDLNSKTHVEDYDRKHSSVAKDRTRKSNSRATSGDC

-743 FNSKAHA
+743 FDSKAHA
-750 TSNLVENDD
+750 TSNLVENNDG
-759 RMRTSVD
+759 MHTSAD
-766 AHRTRRSNSRAKS
+766 AHRTRKSNSRAKS
-779 NDFNSDA
+779 S
-786 SDTPNLRDVDDRMH
+786 
-800 VSVAAHRTRN
+800 
-810 SNSRAKSGDSNSK
+810 
-823 VLGASNLAEED
+823 
-834 DKMHT
+834 
-839 SVAMRRTRNS
+839 
-849 NTRAKSAN
+849 
-857 FNSKAHATSN
+857 
-867 LVENDDRMRT
+867 
-877 SVDAHRTRRS
+877 
-887 NSRAKSN
+887 

-943 FVEEDNRMRTSI
+943 FVEEDDRMRTSI

-975 TPATSNLVE
+975 TPV
-984 DDDRMHTSVSSA
+984 
-996 LSMEVN
+996 
-1002 SKREAENSDLALWN
+1002 ALWN

-1035 KTPTTRS
+1035 KTPTSRS

-1060 EVPDLPSLGD
+1060 EMPDLPSLGD

-1077 HAPEENVSRVDCT
+1077 HAPEESVSRVDCT
-1090 NDDATKTALIASSVI
+1090 NDDATKTALIASCVI
-1105 EKGEKIANNEI
+1105 EKSEKIANNET
-1116 LSNKES
+1116 NG
-1122 NEKQTIPDVVPAHSF
+1122 KQTIPDVVPAHSF

-1142 CNVRRKK
+1142 CNVQRKN
-1149 KLEKLGRRGK
+1149 KLKKLGRRRK

-1190 SSITSVPAKD
+1190 SSITSLPAKD

-1206 MDCNENNNQ
+1206 MDCNKNSNQ

-1236 ESTEMQSKRLS
+1236 ESTEKQSKRLLLRS
-1247 LKSGSQACD
+1247 LGGSQACD
-1256 IAAAGNDFG
+1256 IAAAGNDSC

-1345 FGVDSECDDVLY
+1345 FGVDSECDDVVY

-1368 RKVLFLSIEKYLKL
+1368 RK
-1382 IKLKIAYKNL
+1382 
-1392 SVIQQSASEKEESEE
+1392 QSTSEKEESEE
-1407 KMSYIAENTN
+1407 KMSCIAENTN
-1417 VSFEEDAL
+1417 VLFEEDAL

-1436 KRSSTAILHNK
+1436 KRSSTAILHNE
-1447 AKEISNKNGSSSES
+1447 AKEISNENGSSSES

-1466 EAECSESIYPVNTRW
+1466 EAECSGSIYPVNARW

-1530 AMNKATSSAEG
+1530 AMNKATSSTEG

-1627 RVIHGKVME
+1627 RVIHGKVMG
-1636 KVFLRYGV
+1636 KVFLRYGA

-1678 RRRLSLTEAQSSLME
+1678 RRRRLSLTEAQSSLME

>member
-27 NTGYNTDLFNNCQ
+27 NTGKKNEKSSTTSDSSVYSSLQFE
-40 KCLAASSNSNLSEVI
+40 AASSNSNLSEVI
-55 KQERELLE
+55 KQERELFE
-63 ARQLARRR
+63 ARQAARRR

-115 PETMKKRND
+115 PETMKKRSD
-124 SNVSSHKKCSEN
+124 SNVSSHKKCFKN

-151 LTSRSGRLDVQ
+151 LTSRSDRLDVQ
-162 TNVSDKVVAAGEAN
+162 TNVSDKVVAAREAN

-184 AERNEDVNGTVLI
+184 SERNKDVNGTVLI
-197 ESNCSKGSAL
+197 ENNCSKGSAL

-258 SSISSLNFDEKYSSS
+258 SSISALNFDEKCSSS

-285 YARQLARRRKT
+285 NARQLARRRKT

-309 KEMMQLTSSSNT
+309 KEMMQSTSSSNT
-321 ACATR
+321 KLSEITNLEEKSACTTR
-326 SNSRTKSS
+326 SNSRTKSA
-334 DFNSK
+334 DLNSK
-339 AQGTSNLVDEDDK
+339 AQATSNLVDEDDK
-352 MRTSVAMRRT
+352 MHTSVATRRT
-362 RNSNTRAKSANLNS
+362 RNSN
-376 KAHVTS
+376 
-382 NLVEND
+382 
-388 DKMRTSVDAHRT
+388 
-400 RRNNSRAKS
+400 SRAKS
-409 SNFNANALDT
+409 HD
-419 SNLGDVDERMH
+419 
-430 VSVAAH
+430 
-436 STRRSNFRAKSG
+436 
-448 DSNSKVLGASNL
+448 
-460 PEEDDKMHT
+460 
-469 SVAMRRTRNSNTRAK
+469 
-484 SANLNSKS
+484 LNSK
-492 HVTSN
+492 T
-497 LVEND
+497 
-502 DKMRTSVDAHRTRR
+502 
-516 NNSRAKSSNFN
+516 
-527 ANALDT
+527 
-533 SNLGDVDER
+533 
-542 MHVSVA
+542 
-548 AHSTR
+548 
-553 RSNFRAKSGDS
+553 
-564 NSKVLGA
+564 
-571 SNLPEEDDKMH
+571 
-582 TSVAMR
+582 
-588 RTRNSNTRAKSAN
+588 
-601 LNSKAHANSNLVEDY
+601 HANSNLVEEY
-616 DRKRSSVATDSTR
+616 DRKHSSVAKDSTR
-629 KSNSRAKNDSNSKAL
+629 K
-644 VEDYD
+644 
-649 RMGTSI
+649 
-655 ASSRSGKSNSRAKSG
+655 
-670 DFDSKT
+670 
-676 PPVEDDGR
+676 
-684 MHTSV
+684 
-689 AAHRTRNSNSRA
+689 SNSRA

-743 FNSKAHA
+743 FDSKAHA
-750 TSNLVENDD
+750 TSNLVEN
-759 RMRTSVD
+759 
-766 AHRTRRSNSRAKS
+766 
-779 NDFNSDA
+779 NDG
-786 SDTPNLRDVDDRMH
+786 MH
-800 VSVAAHRTRN
+800 TSVAAHRARK
-810 SNSRAKSGDSNSK
+810 SNSRATSGDSNSK

-857 FNSKAHATSN
+857 FDSKAHATSN

-887 NSRAKSN
+887 NSRAKSSN
-894 DFNSDASDTPNLRD
+894 FNSGAPDTLNLVEDDGRMHTSVAAHRARKSNSRATSGDSNSKVLGASNLAEEDDKMHTSVAMRRTRNSNTRAKSANFDSKAHATSNLVENNDGMHTSVAAHRARKSNSRATSGDSNSKVLGTSNLAEEDDKMHTSVAMRRTRNSNTRAKSANFDSKAHATSNLVENDDRMRTSVDAHRTRRSNSRAKSSDFNSDASDTPNLRD
-908 VDDRMHVSVAA
+908 VDDRMHASVAA

-943 FVEEDNRMRTSI
+943 FVEEDDRMRTSI
-955 ASSRTRKSKSRAKS
+955 TSSRTRKSKSRAKS

-996 LSMEVN
+996 LSVEIN
-1002 SKREAENSDLALWN
+1002 SKREAENSNLALWN

-1035 KTPTTRS
+1035 KTPTSRS

-1060 EVPDLPSLGD
+1060 EMPDLPSLGD

-1077 HAPEENVSRVDCT
+1077 HAPEDEKIRSGIKSRERIKNFVNRELAESVSRVDCT
-1090 NDDATKTALIASSVI
+1090 NDDATKTALIASCVI
-1105 EKGEKIANNEI
+1105 EKSEKIANNES
-1116 LSNKES
+1116 LPNKES
-1122 NEKQTIPDVVPAHSF
+1122 NGKQTIPDVVPAHSF

-1142 CNVRRKK
+1142 CNVQRKN
-1149 KLEKLGRRGK
+1149 KLKKLGRRRK

-1190 SSITSVPAKD
+1190 SSITSLPAKD

-1206 MDCNENNNQ
+1206 MDC
-1215 SKSVVA
+1215 
-1221 KNSLGQSSSKQRLSC
+1221 QSSSKQRLSC
-1236 ESTEMQSKRLS
+1236 ESTEKQSKRLS
-1247 LKSGSQACD
+1247 LRSLGGSQACD
-1256 IAAAGNDFG
+1256 IAAAGNDFC

-1345 FGVDSECDDVLY
+1345 FGVDSECDDVVY

-1368 RKVLFLSIEKYLKL
+1368 RK
-1382 IKLKIAYKNL
+1382 NL
-1392 SVIQQSASEKEESEE
+1392 SVIQQSTSEKEESEE
-1407 KMSYIAENTN
+1407 KMSCIAENTN

-1436 KRSSTAILHNK
+1436 KRSSTAILHNE
-1447 AKEISNKNGSSSES
+1447 AKEISNENGSSSES

-1466 EAECSESIYPVNTRW
+1466 EAECSGSIYPVNARW

-1530 AMNKATSSAEG
+1530 AMNKATSSTEG
-1541 SSSQKNDQNSNTSM
+1541 SSSQKNDQNSNT
-1555 NDTSIKHYY
+1555 
-1564 EQGTPNVSLGYASEL
+1564 EL

-1627 RVIHGKVME
+1627 RVIHGKVMG
-1636 KVFLRYGV
+1636 KVFLRYGA

-1678 RRRLSLTEAQSSLME
+1678 RRRRLSLTEAQSSLME